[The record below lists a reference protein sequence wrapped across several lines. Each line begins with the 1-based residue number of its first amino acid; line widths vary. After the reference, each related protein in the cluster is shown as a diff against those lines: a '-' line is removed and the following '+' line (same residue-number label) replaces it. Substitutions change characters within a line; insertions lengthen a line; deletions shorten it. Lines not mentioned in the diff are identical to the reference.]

1 MSFAGVGCGRSVHGF
16 ASISQAADVFMD
28 FPHDVQLHPPADM
41 ATWRTHEQP
50 ILYQAAKL
58 GAFFT
63 YHANDLILKEKF
75 HIGGIFNVRG
85 YSDVF
90 HMLTV

>member
-16 ASISQAADVFMD
+16 AAISQAADVFMD

-41 ATWRTHEQP
+41 AVWRTHEQP
-50 ILYQAAKL
+50 VLYQAAKL
-58 GAFFT
+58 SAFFT

-75 HIGGIFNVRG
+75 HIGGIFNVWG